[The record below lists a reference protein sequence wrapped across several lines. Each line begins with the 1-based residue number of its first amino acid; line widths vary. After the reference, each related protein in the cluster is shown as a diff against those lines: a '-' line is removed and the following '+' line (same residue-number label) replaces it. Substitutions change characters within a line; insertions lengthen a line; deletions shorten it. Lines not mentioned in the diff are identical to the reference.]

1 MLSGA
6 AAHAKPVCCAA
17 PRGKWRGARQR
28 PVLHAPGVLH
38 RRCQAAAGA
47 QEPAGNDRALS
58 IRYEI
63 ADNRVVRRPAG
74 VSMRFLVAMMK
85 HETNTFSPIPT
96 DLKRFRDWGL
106 HEGEAVVRAYKG
118 TNHPLAAFLDIAEEA
133 GAEVVTPVAA
143 EAMPSGPVHRAA
155 YDYLTGRIL
164 DALGSGKFDAAFL
177 DLHGAMVAEHE
188 PDGEGALLERMRQIA
203 PGLPIAVTFDMH
215 GNMSERIVANATV
228 INGYKS
234 YPHTDMH
241 VTGLHIG
248 RVLMRALKGEI
259 DPVMTWGAL
268 PLLAQTLR
276 MGTAD
281 EPMKTMQEM
290 CRQAE
295 AENGVLA
302 ASVFGG
308 FPMADIPIAGLSA
321 IVVADRSREKADGV
335 VDRLLDA
342 AWQRKADFIYQHEPL
357 EQAVARAKT
366 LSDGPVVLLDHA
378 DNVGSGGTSD
388 DMTVIAELLRQGV
401 QDVAVGAVW
410 DPAAVQEMMKA
421 GIGSTVTLDLGGK
434 TDMPSINAK
443 GKSLRLTGTV
453 RRLSD
458 GNWTVRG
465 PMYTG
470 SKVTTGPTALFEAGG
485 LSIVVTSLHHEP
497 WDIGIFTSIGI
508 DPHHCRYLL
517 LKSRI
522 HYRAGFAPLARHTIT
537 LDGRGVT
544 TSDNSILR
552 FDHVR
557 RPIYPLDEMQSLPRP
572 K

>member
-1 MLSGA
+1 
-6 AAHAKPVCCAA
+6 
-17 PRGKWRGARQR
+17 
-28 PVLHAPGVLH
+28 
-38 RRCQAAAGA
+38 
-47 QEPAGNDRALS
+47 
-58 IRYEI
+58 
-63 ADNRVVRRPAG
+63 
-74 VSMRFLVAMMK
+74 MRFLVAMMK

-96 DLKRFRDWGL
+96 DLQRFRDWGL
-106 HEGEAVVRAYKG
+106 YEGEAVVRAYRG
-118 TNHPLAAFLDIAEEA
+118 TNHPLAAFLDIAAQE
-133 GAEVVTPVAA
+133 GAEVVTPIAA

-155 YDYLTGRIL
+155 YEYLTGRIL
-164 DALGSGKFDAAFL
+164 DALAKGGFDAAFL
-177 DLHGAMVAEHE
+177 DLHGAMVAADE
-188 PDGEGALLERMRQIA
+188 PDGEGGLLERVRQIA

-215 GNMSERIVANATV
+215 GNMSERIVANATA

-234 YPHTDMH
+234 YPHTDMYAA
-241 VTGLHIG
+241 GLQIG

-259 DPVMTWGAL
+259 APVIAWGGL

-281 EPMKTMQEM
+281 EPMRTMQQM
-290 CRQAE
+290 CRDAE
-295 AENGVLA
+295 REPGILA

-308 FPMADIPIAGLSA
+308 FPMADIAIAGLSA
-321 IVVADRSREKADGV
+321 IVVADRSRQTADAV

-342 AWQRKADFIYQHEPL
+342 AWARKADFIYRHEPL

-366 LSDGPVVLLDHA
+366 LTEGPVVLLDHA

-388 DMTVIAELLRQGV
+388 SMTVIAELLRQGLD
-401 QDVAVGAVW
+401 DVAVGAVW
-410 DPAAVQEMMKA
+410 DPAAVTQMMAA
-421 GIGSTVTLDLGGK
+421 GVGATVTLDLGGK
-434 TDMPSINAK
+434 TDMPSIHAR
-443 GKSLRLTGTV
+443 GKPLRLTGTV

-458 GNWTVRG
+458 GQWTVRG

-470 SKVTTGPTALFEAGG
+470 SKVTTGPTALFETDG

-497 WDIGIFTSIGI
+497 WDIGIFTSIGV

-522 HYRAGFAPLARHTIT
+522 HYRAGFAPLAKATIT
-537 LDGRGVT
+537 LDGEGVT

>member
-1 MLSGA
+1 
-6 AAHAKPVCCAA
+6 
-17 PRGKWRGARQR
+17 
-28 PVLHAPGVLH
+28 
-38 RRCQAAAGA
+38 
-47 QEPAGNDRALS
+47 
-58 IRYEI
+58 
-63 ADNRVVRRPAG
+63 
-74 VSMRFLVAMMK
+74 MRFLVAMMK

-96 DLKRFRDWGL
+96 DLQRFRDWGL
-106 HEGEAVVRAYKG
+106 YEGEAVVRAYRG
-118 TNHPLAAFLDIAEEA
+118 TNHPLAAFLDIAAQE
-133 GAEVVTPVAA
+133 GAEVVTPIAA

-155 YDYLTGRIL
+155 YEYLTGRIL
-164 DALGSGKFDAAFL
+164 DALAKGGFDAAFL
-177 DLHGAMVAEHE
+177 DLHGAMVAADE
-188 PDGEGALLERMRQIA
+188 PDGEGGLLERVRQIA

-215 GNMSERIVANATV
+215 GNMSERIVANATA

-234 YPHTDMH
+234 YPHTDMYAA
-241 VTGLHIG
+241 GLQIG

-259 DPVMTWGAL
+259 APVIAWGGL

-281 EPMKTMQEM
+281 EPMRTMQQM
-290 CRQAE
+290 CRDAE
-295 AENGVLA
+295 REPGILA

-308 FPMADIPIAGLSA
+308 FPMADIAIAGLSA
-321 IVVADRSREKADGV
+321 IVVADRSRQTADAV

-342 AWQRKADFIYQHEPL
+342 AWARKADFIYRHEPL

-366 LSDGPVVLLDHA
+366 LTEGPVVLLDHA

-388 DMTVIAELLRQGV
+388 SMTVIAELLRQGLD
-401 QDVAVGAVW
+401 DVAVGAVW
-410 DPAAVQEMMKA
+410 DPAAVTQMMAA
-421 GIGSTVTLDLGGK
+421 GVGATVTLDLGGK
-434 TDMPSINAK
+434 TDMPSIHAR
-443 GKSLRLTGTV
+443 GKPLRLTGTV

-458 GNWTVRG
+458 GQWTVRG

-470 SKVTTGPTALFEAGG
+470 SKVTTGPTALFETGG

-497 WDIGIFTSIGI
+497 WDIGIFTSIGV

-537 LDGRGVT
+537 LDGEGVT